1 MTFQIRALDH
11 HRFAKLFALSD
22 SELAANMAVRQIA
35 TTKPGFPCRV
45 SLADAEV
52 GEELILVNYEHQ
64 PSASPYRAAHAVF
77 VRKGVEQAQPA
88 VNEVPELFK
97 NRVLSLRAF
106 TEQGMIAAA
115 DLIDGKDLGP
125 ALDRLLAN
133 PTAAYVHIHH
143 ARFGCYAARAD
154 RV

>member
-64 PSASPYRAAHAVF
+64 PSASPYRAAHAVSCA
-77 VRKGVEQAQPA
+77 RESSRL
-88 VNEVPELFK
+88 N
-97 NRVLSLRAF
+97 LRSTRCQNF
-106 TEQGMIAAA
+106 SKTGRCHF
-115 DLIDGKDLGP
+115 G
-125 ALDRLLAN
+125 LLQS
-133 PTAAYVHIHH
+133 
-143 ARFGCYAARAD
+143 RE
-154 RV
+154 

>member
-1 MTFQIRALDH
+1 MTFQISALDH
-11 HRFAKLFALSD
+11 RRFARLFALSD

-45 SLADAEV
+45 SLVDAEI

-64 PSASPYRAAHAVF
+64 PSTSPYHAAHAVF
-77 VRKGVEQAQPA
+77 VRKGVEQVRPA
-88 VNEVPELFK
+88 VDEVPELFN

-115 DLIDGKDLGP
+115 DLVGGTDLGP

-133 PTAAYVHIHH
+133 PTAAYIHIHY
-143 ARFGCYAARAD
+143 AKFGCYAARAD
-154 RV
+154 RA

>member
-1 MTFQIRALDH
+1 M
-11 HRFAKLFALSD
+11 
-22 SELAANMAVRQIA
+22 
-35 TTKPGFPCRV
+35 
-45 SLADAEV
+45 
-52 GEELILVNYEHQ
+52 NYEHQ

-77 VRKGVEQAQPA
+77 VRKGIEQAQPA

-106 TEQGMIAAA
+106 TEQGMIGAA

-133 PTAAYVHIHH
+133 PTAAYVHIHY